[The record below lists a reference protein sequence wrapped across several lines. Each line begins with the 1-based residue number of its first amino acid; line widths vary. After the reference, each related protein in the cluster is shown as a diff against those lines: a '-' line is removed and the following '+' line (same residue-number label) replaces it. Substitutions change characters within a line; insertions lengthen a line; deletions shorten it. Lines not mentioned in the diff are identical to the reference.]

1 MGFSVPLDF
10 HKSETSCHLLRF
22 KAVVKDEAFYLATV
36 IYTPE
41 KRAIAFELGQI
52 IREKTEFDTEGEFSA
67 LVAGLLLCLENNIK
81 TIYIEGVC
89 DKIRNTDGENGEFI
103 NNLFSQFTYV
113 YFKGELSDTADLD
126 RVINKVLETN
136 AIYYNSEIT
145 ALT

>member
-41 KRAIAFELGQI
+41 KRAIAFEQGQI
-52 IREKTEFDTEGEFSA
+52 IRQKTEFDNDGEFSA
-67 LVAGLLLCLENNIK
+67 LVAGLILCLENNIK
-81 TIYIEGVC
+81 TIYIEGIC
-89 DKIRNTDGENGEFI
+89 DKIRKEDGEKGEFI

-113 YFKGELSDTADLD
+113 YFKGEVADTADLN
-126 RVINKVLETN
+126 RVINKVLETDEL
-136 AIYYNSEIT
+136 YYRSEIS